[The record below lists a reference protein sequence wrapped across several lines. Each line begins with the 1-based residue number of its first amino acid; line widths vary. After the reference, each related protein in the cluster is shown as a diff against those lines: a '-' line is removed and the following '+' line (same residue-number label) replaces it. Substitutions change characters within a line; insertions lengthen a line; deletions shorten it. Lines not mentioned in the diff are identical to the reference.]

1 MSREVALATHLV
13 GSLRF
18 SVCEVAETDEQLT
31 KTRSKAKAALGAQ
44 RGVNTLSF
52 FTALISGASGSK
64 PFALVSE
71 VDGITV
77 GFALGCVV
85 GTRCIVTALYVEEK
99 CRSLGVGAHL
109 LTCVRNFDAT
119 ARETL
124 VCVLPG
130 QRELKN
136 LCEQAGLPAQVIF
149 AGTP

>member
-1 MSREVALATHLV
+1 V

-18 SVCEVAETDEQLT
+18 NICEVAETDEQLT
-31 KTRSKAKAALGAQ
+31 RARSKAKAALGAQ
-44 RGVNTLSF
+44 RGVNTQKF
-52 FTALISGASGSK
+52 FTSLICDASDSK

-77 GFALGCVV
+77 GFVLGCVV
-85 GTRCIVTALYVEEK
+85 GTRCIITALYVEEK

-109 LTCVRNFDAT
+109 LTCARNFDVT
-119 ARETL
+119 ASETL
-124 VCVLPG
+124 VCILPG